1 MSENSPPAASDENL
15 ADVLN
20 ASLDG
25 WNRAMGIR
33 FVVATGDEVI
43 AELEV
48 GPQHLQPY
56 GLVHGGVYAGMI
68 ETVTSVGAALHG
80 LRRDQGAVGLENST
94 SFLHA
99 VRAGVLRATAR
110 PLQRGRRSQVW
121 QADITDD
128 KGVVA
133 ATGRVRLLA
142 LERDASVAGEAVTL
156 RPKREA

>member
-1 MSENSPPAASDENL
+1 MSETSKPASGAAEDL

-25 WNRAMGIR
+25 WNQAMGIR
-33 FVVATGDEVI
+33 FVTATADEVI

-56 GLVHGGVYAGMI
+56 GLVHGGLYAGMI
-68 ETVTSVGAALHG
+68 ETVTSVGAALDAA
-80 LRRDQGAVGLENST
+80 RRDQGAVGLENHT

-99 VRAGVLRATAR
+99 VRAGRLRATAR

-121 QADITDD
+121 EATITDD

-142 LERDASVAGEAVTL
+142 LERDASVAGQGVSM
-156 RPKREA
+156 RPTR